1 MSRRLAV
8 LLGLLFAAVQALLGR
23 TVWVRAEAVDL
34 TGAQREVTVS
44 GIDATP
50 AVFAL
55 ALVSAAAAIALA
67 LSGRRIRFVPAAVLV
82 LSGAGGAAA
91 AWSVRAD
98 PVSVARGPAAEL
110 TGLLGGALTAT
121 ATPWV
126 LLTLVAVL
134 GILVGWQGGRW
145 PTRTAG
151 SRYRRDASRDARE
164 GARGSA
170 DPLEDPAAT
179 WDALTRGDDPS
190 SR

>member
-1 MSRRLAV
+1 
-8 LLGLLFAAVQALLGR
+8 
-23 TVWVRAEAVDL
+23 VDL

-126 LLTLVAVL
+126 LLTLVPTVATAVL